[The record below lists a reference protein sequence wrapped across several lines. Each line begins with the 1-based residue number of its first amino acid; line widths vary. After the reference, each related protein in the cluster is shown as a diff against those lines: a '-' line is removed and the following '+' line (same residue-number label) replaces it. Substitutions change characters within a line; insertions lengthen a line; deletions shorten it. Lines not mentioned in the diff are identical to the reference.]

1 MNPLKTDSR
10 SNIGIN
16 PALAN
21 ELLIPSGIDIPEGI
35 TALGQS
41 FHLKGVIRAEEHLII
56 EGDVEGEVS
65 VPEHGV
71 AVGQHGNL
79 HSDIFARTI
88 TVRGTVTGRLTA
100 TERIEIL
107 KTGHVE
113 GRLVAPEV
121 VIDEGAYFKGG
132 VDPNLT
138 EAAIAVGRHRFQQK
152 EPRPSE

>member
-1 MNPLKTDSR
+1 MDSR
-10 SNIGIN
+10 SDIGIN
-16 PALAN
+16 PSLAN
-21 ELLIPSGIDIPEGI
+21 ELLIPSGVDIPDGI

-41 FHLKGVIRAEEHLII
+41 IQLKGEIRAEEHLII
-56 EGDVEGEVS
+56 EGIVEGEVS

-71 AVGQHGNL
+71 AIGQHGNI

-88 TVRGTVTGRLTA
+88 TVRGTVTGKLTA

-113 GRLVAPEV
+113 GRLVAPEI

-152 EPRPSE
+152 EPSSSE